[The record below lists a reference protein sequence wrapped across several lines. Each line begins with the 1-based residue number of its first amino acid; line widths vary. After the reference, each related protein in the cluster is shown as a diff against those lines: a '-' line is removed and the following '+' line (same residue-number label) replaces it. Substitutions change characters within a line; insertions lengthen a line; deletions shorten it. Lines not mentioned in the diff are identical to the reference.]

1 MKKTGLGHQLVKS
14 SIPVFA
20 FYCIKPNDKVNFY
33 SAQQP
38 QVRSY
43 SQFINRMFTRSNALE
58 GNIAGGELAAKM
70 QTMGFVLDQQAISN
84 IENNERTVT
93 DFEIA
98 GFCKALRCSE
108 KDLLQE
114 FYEDLNS

>member
-1 MKKTGLGHQLVKS
+1 MLVSSKIFSVSVKGMASVRYNGNKNVTGKRLKALR
-14 SIPVFA
+14 
-20 FYCIKPNDKVNFY
+20 DKRDLT
-33 SAQQP
+33 Q
-38 QVRSY
+38 
-43 SQFINRMFTRSNALE
+43 
-58 GNIAGGELAAKM
+58 GELAAKM

-84 IENNERTVT
+84 IENNKRTVT

-114 FYEDLNS
+114 LYEDLNS